1 MSLAAI
7 QPRLSST
14 VPIISR
20 LNKHVVIFQDISIQ
34 QDLLKT
40 NCWYTC
46 LISKKFLLFKSTQ
59 LHRQPHGSCTQSH
72 AACTHIHHT
81 PTLIPHILSHT
92 ILYILISSSHSTAL
106 RHILKHTQ
114 VHPLTHTV
122 TLVLTHSHSHL
133 HTCAPWDVH
142 TAIPVPRYS
151 KQVVT
156 GDRNAQL

>member
-81 PTLIPHILSHT
+81 PTHIPHILSHT
-92 ILYILISSSHSTAL
+92 QFYTYSYPLHIQLLSDTFSSIHRYILSPTQSHLFSHTHT
-106 RHILKHTQ
+106 HICTH
-114 VHPLTHTV
+114 VHPGMC
-122 TLVLTHSHSHL
+122 TLPSQF
-133 HTCAPWDVH
+133 PD
-142 TAIPVPRYS
+142 TANRW
-151 KQVVT
+151 
-156 GDRNAQL
+156 